1 MAQVLEVT
9 TEMRDE
15 VNAINDAAR
24 QQQAFHNQVFTKV
37 KNHKALEDN
46 EIKYLAPVA
55 FKSEMSTQEIAD
67 LGLSNHYSFVPTMN
81 VVRDL
86 QTMGW
91 DCVDAKQVKAR
102 KKSTNGYQK
111 HMLTF
116 EHPKYKVE
124 GVEEYPQL
132 LLTNSHDGGNAFQ
145 LSAGIFRLVCSNG
158 LVIKTEDY
166 GTQRLIHKGYSFE
179 AVQEMVEGFIAT
191 IDETMTRITA
201 MKRTQLDKD
210 QMTEFAKQAA
220 LLRFTSKSYNEE
232 NIDKVVYIDEL
243 LDATRKED
251 DGNAVWEVFNR
262 VQERLVGGNYHYKG
276 TKDKPRKARP
286 IKNFQ
291 QSFEVNKKLSELAFA
306 YV

>member
-1 MAQVLEVT
+1 MQEVLEVT
-9 TEMRDE
+9 PE
-15 VNAINDAAR
+15 VKNENAMVDATR
-24 QQQAFHNQVFTKV
+24 QQQAFHNHVFTKV
-37 KNHKALEDN
+37 KNHESLEDK

-55 FKSEMSTQEIAD
+55 FKSEMTTQEVAD

-201 MKRTQLDKD
+201 MKRTKLDKD

-220 LLRFTSKSYNEE
+220 LLRFTSKSYNED

-243 LDATRKED
+243 LEATRKED

-286 IKNFQ
+286 IKNFKQ
-291 QSFEVNKKLSELAFA
+291 NFEVNKKLSELAFA

>member
-1 MAQVLEVT
+1 MSEVLEVT

-37 KNHKALEDN
+37 SKHQPLEDN

-55 FKSEMSTQEIAD
+55 FKSEMSTQEVAD

-220 LLRFTSKSYNEE
+220 LLRFTSKSYNED

-243 LDATRKED
+243 LEATRKED

-286 IKNFQ
+286 IKNFKQ
-291 QSFEVNKKLSELAFA
+291 NFEVNKKLSELAFA

>member
-1 MAQVLEVT
+1 M
-9 TEMRDE
+9 
-15 VNAINDAAR
+15 I
-24 QQQAFHNQVFTKV
+24 
-37 KNHKALEDN
+37 
-46 EIKYLAPVA
+46 
-55 FKSEMSTQEIAD
+55 
-67 LGLSNHYSFVPTMN
+67 
-81 VVRDL
+81 
-86 QTMGW
+86 
-91 DCVDAKQVKAR
+91 
-102 KKSTNGYQK
+102 
-111 HMLTF
+111 TF

-166 GTQRLIHKGYSFE
+166 GKQRLIHKGYSFE
-179 AVQEMVEGFIAT
+179 AVQQMVNEFIEV

-201 MKRTQLDKD
+201 MKRTKLSED

-220 LLRFTSKSYNEE
+220 LLRFTSKSYNED
-232 NIDKVVYIDEL
+232 NIDKVVHIDEL

-251 DGNAVWEVFNR
+251 NGNAVWEVFNR
-262 VQERLVGGNYHYKG
+262 IQERLVSGNYHYMG

-286 IKNFQ
+286 IKNFKQ
-291 QSFEVNKKLSELAFA
+291 NFEVNKKLSELAFA